1 MLGEVLPAMNT
12 KISLPVLVATCT
24 LCGCVSEPFEV
35 PVAQRPELPDTNV
48 YFYPSQG
55 RSIPAAQQDRDKY
68 ECNTWAVE
76 QSNFDPSAPEV
87 PPHQRMQIVDQSP
100 PNGAVVGGA
109 AVTGA
114 ALGAVVNPSHAGSG
128 ALIGGLAGA
137 AVGGIVAAEHDEQL
151 NRLKAHA
158 DLSEAQTAVME
169 TKAAEFRRAIGA
181 CLEGRGYSVR

>member
-1 MLGEVLPAMNT
+1 MNT
-12 KISLPVLVATCT
+12 NIFLLAVVAAGA
-24 LCGCVSEPFEV
+24 LCGCVSEPMEV
-35 PVAQRPELPDTNV
+35 PMAQRPELPDTNV

-55 RSIPAAQQDRDKY
+55 RSVPVTQQDRDKY
-68 ECNTWAVE
+68 ECNTWAVG
-76 QSNFDPSAPEV
+76 QSGFDPSAPEV

-100 PNGAVVGGA
+100 PSGAVVGGA
-109 AVTGA
+109 VVTGA
-114 ALGAVVNPSHAGSG
+114 ALGAVVDPWHGESG

-137 AVGGIVAAEHDEQL
+137 AVGGIVAAEHDQEL

>member
-1 MLGEVLPAMNT
+1 MNMNT
-12 KISLPVLVATCT
+12 SALLLVATCA
-24 LCGCVSEPFEV
+24 LCGCVSEPLEV
-35 PVAQRPELPDTNV
+35 PMAQQPEPPDTNV

-55 RSIPAAQQDRDKY
+55 RSVPVTQQDRDKY
-68 ECNTWAVE
+68 ECKTWAVG
-76 QSNFDPSAPEV
+76 QSGFDPSAPEV

-100 PNGAVVGGA
+100 PSGAVVGGA
-109 AVTGA
+109 VVTGA
-114 ALGAVVNPSHAGSG
+114 ALGAVVDPWHGESG

-137 AVGGIVAAEHDEQL
+137 AVGGIVAAEHDQEL

>member
-1 MLGEVLPAMNT
+1 MNMHL
-12 KISLPVLVATCT
+12 SALLLVAICAVS
-24 LCGCVSEPFEV
+24 GCVSEPLEV
-35 PVAQRPELPDTNV
+35 PLAQQPELPDTNV

-55 RSIPAAQQDRDKY
+55 RSVPAAQQDRDKY
-68 ECNTWAVE
+68 ECNNWAVE
-76 QSNFDPSAPEV
+76 QSGFDPSSAEV
-87 PPHQRMQIVDQSP
+87 PPHQRMQIVHQSP

-114 ALGAVVNPSHAGSG
+114 TLGVIVNPWHAGSG
-128 ALIGGLAGA
+128 ALIGGLAGS

-169 TKAAEFRRAIGA
+169 TEASEFRRAIGA

>member
-1 MLGEVLPAMNT
+1 MNMNL
-12 KISLPVLVATCT
+12 SALLLVATGA
-24 LCGCVSEPFEV
+24 LSGCVSEPLEA
-35 PVAQRPELPDTNV
+35 PIAQQPELPDTNV

-55 RSIPAAQQDRDKY
+55 RSVPAAQQDRDKY
-68 ECNTWAVE
+68 ECNNWAVE
-76 QSNFDPSAPEV
+76 QSGFDPSSAEV

-100 PNGAVVGGA
+100 PTGAVVAGGA
-109 AVTGA
+109 MTGA
-114 ALGAVVNPSHAGSG
+114 ALGAIVNPWHAGSG

-169 TKAAEFRRAIGA
+169 TEASEFRRAIGA

>member
-1 MLGEVLPAMNT
+1 MNMNL
-12 KISLPVLVATCT
+12 SALLLVATGA
-24 LCGCVSEPFEV
+24 LSGCVSEPLEV
-35 PVAQRPELPDTNV
+35 PIAQQPGLPDTNV

-55 RSIPAAQQDRDKY
+55 RSVPAAQQDRDKY
-68 ECNTWAVE
+68 ECNSWAVE
-76 QSNFDPSAPEV
+76 QSGFDPSSAEV

-100 PNGAVVGGA
+100 PTGAVVAGGA
-109 AVTGA
+109 MTGA
-114 ALGAVVNPSHAGSG
+114 ALGAIVNPWHAGSG

-169 TKAAEFRRAIGA
+169 TEASEFRRALGA